1 MHAPHRD
8 PMRLPVAAAAAL
20 VLSLA
25 LAGCS
30 GGSAEDRASGRQG
43 GGAADGNA
51 GLPSDDAANEQPESP
66 ATSVAKVSSNVAV
79 QATDV
84 AVDTPV
90 TVRVSEGTFDSVVM
104 RVHKG
109 TKLSGSFN
117 AAKTAWTADELLE
130 PGTAYIVATQASDT
144 GGLVAKQRT
153 AFTTAALS
161 LAEQTYANI
170 IPLDGETVGVGM
182 PVIVQ
187 FDVPVKAHAAFEK
200 QMKVT
205 STPSQRGSW
214 HWMSDT
220 EAHWRPASYW
230 RPGTT
235 VDVDLEVNS
244 LDAGDGIYGQM
255 DRSMSFDVGKSVVM
269 RANLRTDQMGVFV
282 NGSLARTIP
291 ITGGKSGGYETRSGT
306 KLIVEKFES
315 KRMDAATVGIERD
328 DPEYYN
334 IPKVKYA
341 QRVTFTGEFLHA
353 APWSVSSQGVENV
366 SHGCVGMSPE
376 NAAWLYGLTHRG
388 DPVEVTGTSR
398 GLEEGNGWTDWNQPF
413 SEWKQGSAL

>member
-1 MHAPHRD
+1 MPPCGTRS
-8 PMRLPVAAAAAL
+8 RLPVAASAVL

-30 GGSAEDRASGRQG
+30 GDSTERQAADRQG
-43 GGAADGNA
+43 D
-51 GLPSDDAANEQPESP
+51 SP
-66 ATSVAKVSSNVAV
+66 ASTPADSSGDTGEQKLEAPPTSVAQISSNVSVSAK
-79 QATDV
+79 DV

-90 TVRVSEGTFDSVVM
+90 TVKVANGTFDSVVM

-109 TKLSGSFN
+109 ETVSGSYSDD
-117 AAKTAWTADELLE
+117 KTAWTADELLE
-130 PGTAYIVATQASDT
+130 PATSYVVASRANDAD
-144 GGLVAKQRT
+144 GLVAKQRMP
-153 AFTTAALS
+153 FTTTGLT
-161 LAEQTYANI
+161 LAQQTYANI

-187 FDVPVKAHAAFEK
+187 FDVPVTRHAAFEK
-200 QMKVT
+200 QMSVT
-205 STPSQRGSW
+205 SNPEQRGSW
-214 HWMSDT
+214 HWMSDS

-235 VDVDLEVNS
+235 VDVDLSVNS
-244 LDAGDGIYGQM
+244 LDAGNGIYGQM
-255 DRSMSFDVGKSVVM
+255 DRAMSFKIGQAVVM
-269 RANLRTDQMGVFV
+269 KANMRTDEMGVFV
-282 NGSLARTIP
+282 DGSLARTIA
-291 ITGGKSGGYETRSGT
+291 ITGGKRGYETRSGT

-315 KRMDAATVGIERD
+315 KRMDAATVGVERD

-334 IPKVKYA
+334 IPRVEYA

-376 NAAWLYGLTHRG
+376 NAAWLFGLTHRG
-388 DPVEVTGTSR
+388 DPVEVIGTDR
-398 GLEEGNGWTDWNQPF
+398 GLEDGNGWTDWNQ
-413 SEWKQGSAL
+413 SYSDWKQGSAL